1 MLVDFRGSITD
12 TSIDLITFTFNH
24 FHFYLQHQSPLPETS
39 SEGYFIWF
47 VVSVYV
53 CVQFHDFWHILLCF
67 RQIQNVA
74 RFLREN
80 TDFEQQ
86 KHQLLTES
94 WYWWWWLWGW
104 KWRRWWWFWG
114 LAYTVWEEEAAYGA
128 TWRPATCPVLS
139 SLSYSFS
146 SSSSSS

>member
-1 MLVDFRGSITD
+1 MQYITYIFSLIKYQLLIFAPFDHIYFEFSLFGRNPWIGLPMLVDFRGSITD

-67 RQIQNVA
+67 RQIRNVA

-94 WYWWWWLWGW
+94 
-104 KWRRWWWFWG
+104 
-114 LAYTVWEEEAAYGA
+114 
-128 TWRPATCPVLS
+128 
-139 SLSYSFS
+139 
-146 SSSSSS
+146 

>member
-53 CVQFHDFWHILLCF
+53 WVQFHDFWHILLCF

-74 RFLREN
+74 RFLCEN

-86 KHQLLTES
+86 KHQVLTES
-94 WYWWWWLWGW
+94 
-104 KWRRWWWFWG
+104 
-114 LAYTVWEEEAAYGA
+114 
-128 TWRPATCPVLS
+128 
-139 SLSYSFS
+139 
-146 SSSSSS
+146 